1 MIAKALF
8 SALVTGLLLG
18 TVLQHKPVQAENKF
32 VIKQLKNSSEQYRT
46 DADWAA
52 RKAEIRKG
60 FLKGA
65 KLWPLP
71 QQPTPAAISHSKRTH
86 NDYTVENLAIESFP
100 GFYSTGNLYRPVDL
114 SKPGPIILCPHGHF
128 APLGRYRKNQQIRC
142 AHFARMGATVYSYSL
157 VGWQDSTQTTHK
169 HPLTL
174 ALQTINSI
182 RAVDYLSQLPGV
194 DPKRVGITGAS
205 GGGTQSL
212 YLSLVDDRVKV
223 SAPVVIVYPWTEK
236 LGCNCEGGLP
246 VMSGTNTNAIEI
258 AASLAPMPQMLISVG
273 NDPSSN
279 FPNFG
284 FPFIRNIYQI
294 RKAASHSQNL
304 HLENEKHDFGLSK
317 RNAVYQFFAEHLNF
331 KVTPED
337 LKQIVIETPEQM
349 SVFNST
355 HPHPVTAARGD
366 KEVTQAFEKMRQ

>member
-1 MIAKALF
+1 MNAKPIL
-8 SALVTGLLLG
+8 SMLVTGLLLG
-18 TVLQHKPVQAENKF
+18 SLIEYRPLKAENKL
-32 VIKQLKNSSEQYRT
+32 VIQQLKNSNKQYRT
-46 DADWAA
+46 AEDWAT
-52 RKAEIRKG
+52 RRAEIKEG

-65 KLWPLP
+65 NLWPLP
-71 QQPTPAAISHSKRTH
+71 KQPTPAVISHSKRVH
-86 NDYTVENLAIESFP
+86 NDYTVQNLAIESFP
-100 GFYSTGNLYRPVDL
+100 GFYCTGNLYRPVDL

-128 APLGRYRKNQQIRC
+128 RPLGRYRKNQQIRC

-182 RAVDYLSQLPGV
+182 RALDYLSQLPGV
-194 DPKRVGITGAS
+194 DPQRVGITGAS

-212 YLSLVDDRVKV
+212 YLSLVDERVKV

-246 VMSGTNTNAIEI
+246 VMSGTNTNTIEI
-258 AASLAPMPQMLISVG
+258 AASLAPLPQMFISVG
-273 NDPSSN
+273 NDPTSN

-284 FPFIRNIYQI
+284 FPFIRNVYQI
-294 RKAASHSQNL
+294 RGAVSHSQNL

-317 RNAVYQFFAEHLNF
+317 RNAIYQFFAEHLNF
-331 KVTPED
+331 EVIPED
-337 LKQIVIETPEQM
+337 LKQIVIEAPEQM
-349 SVFNST
+349 SVFNSA
-355 HPHPVTAARGD
+355 HPHPPNAATGD
-366 KEVTQAFEKMRQ
+366 EEVTQAFKLMKR